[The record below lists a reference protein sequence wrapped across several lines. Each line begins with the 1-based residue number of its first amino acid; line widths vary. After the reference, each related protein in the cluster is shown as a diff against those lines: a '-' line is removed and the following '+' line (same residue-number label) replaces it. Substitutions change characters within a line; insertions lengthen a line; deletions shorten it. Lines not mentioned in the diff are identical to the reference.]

1 MCGPYLHGY
10 DTYFTKNSEQGKI
23 DPFKEIFKLPVRGS
37 TALGVDSQQTDNKRG
52 HKNTTEN

>member
-1 MCGPYLHGY
+1 MVIMAWLAPE
-10 DTYFTKNSEQGKI
+10 TR